1 MKLKYF
7 SLLFSFFGILFL
19 YILSKIS
26 QPIFIEIAEM
36 EKYDGR
42 EVTVRGIIKEY
53 NVNRFGNQIITIF
66 DKNQTAE
73 IYIEGITDVEYGDK
87 IQVTGTVEKY
97 QKKIELVVSDTRQVK
112 LLKKWQN
119 ITIPLRQI
127 AQNPTKYIGLNV
139 NVSGFVEF
147 ISNDNFYIVDLENK
161 HSILVEYL
169 NYRDV
174 AIYPGQRINVFG
186 KLIFDEKNFR
196 YKLKVFE
203 EIHSIIQTNKE

>member
-19 YILSKIS
+19 YFLSKIS
-26 QPIFIEIAEM
+26 QPILIEIAEM

-97 QKKIELVVSDTRQVK
+97 QKKIEIVVSDTRQVK

-127 AQNPTKYIGLNV
+127 AQNPTRYIGLNV

-174 AIYPGQRINVFG
+174 TIYPGQRINVFG
-186 KLIFDEKNFR
+186 KFSFDEKNFR

-203 EIHSIIQTNKE
+203 EIHRIIQANQE